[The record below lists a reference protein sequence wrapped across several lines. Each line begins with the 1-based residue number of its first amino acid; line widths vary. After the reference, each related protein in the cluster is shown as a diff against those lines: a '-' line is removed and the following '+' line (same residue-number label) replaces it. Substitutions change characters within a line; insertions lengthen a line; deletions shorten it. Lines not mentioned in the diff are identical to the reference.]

1 MSSAIN
7 SRRMYPADSVA
18 GRGTTARRHNRVSM
32 MQGLFVVM
40 TLLFMS
46 SAISH
51 GQGFGTVRGKVYD
64 AADGTPLWG
73 ANVLVK
79 GTAKGAPTTAE
90 GKFRILQLPAGRVTL
105 VFRYLGYETVEK
117 EVAVKA
123 DQEVDV
129 DVPMK
134 STVIQQNEVVV
145 TAQMRGQQAAINQQ
159 VTALTITNIV
169 ARDRIQELPDNNAA
183 ESIGRLPGVSIQRDA
198 GEGSKVIM
206 RGMAPKY
213 NPITIEGQRIPATDA
228 VDRSVDLTMISSDM
242 LSGIEV
248 AKANT
253 PDKDGDAIG
262 GTVNF
267 EMKKADIGLQTRA
280 KLEGGYTSQDKDS
293 RNFRGSLSVSNRY
306 FEDALGV
313 LAEGNY
319 QRTHRPS
326 DEFRASYSVSNKV
339 VRIGSASLVDR
350 LERRDRFGGNI
361 VLDFAFPHGFLKL
374 TTLYSR
380 TERDE
385 TQRKVEY
392 DIGTSIT
399 ETTLRKRSI
408 NIDLLANMFGG
419 EYNFD
424 FMKVNWSAN
433 YAATRQ
439 ETPFQHDSRFQ
450 EQSAFTSQILD
461 QGPEK
466 AIAQAKNQLGLSY
479 FRYDYVTQQWIKD
492 GDFAGQVDITMPLT
506 LSPDLW
512 AKVKFGGKHKDKNR
526 NVNNA
531 GLETESNGPGTI
543 LMKQFPGRWIKTADG
558 KDLMSYMNFVDDD
571 FKAEDFL
578 HGSYSFLN
586 ALSVDKLQA
595 FYEEFKDYR
604 RPSDKRRFYF
614 VDYLAMLDDYLAGEK
629 VTAAYAMAEIKW
641 GTWITVVPGVRW
653 ERTVNSYKTRFG
665 EVKRDETTG
674 DVIAQSGKD
683 TVGTV
688 SYDDVLPMIHLRF
701 NFTDWADLRLAATRS
716 ITRPDYQN
724 LVPRRKIDG
733 DALEAYFGNPYIGR
747 IRAVN
752 LDAALSFY
760 DGRWGLLSVGGFYK
774 IVRDIDYVKQG
785 LIKFYD
791 TADSTRFTT
800 YKLFQPENLPYDSKV
815 YGFEGEIQTNFR
827 LLPSPFDGILLNVNF
842 SRIFSKTLLPYVDY
856 SQRSPIPPFRPIPKD
871 TSRVIPMPGQS
882 DRIANV
888 TIGYEKGNLSARL
901 SFIYQSHALAVIG
914 ETEEVDG
921 YTDDYKRWDLTV
933 QYKLPWRF
941 SVVLSINNLTNLPD
955 RSYTSVLRYPT
966 EEKYF
971 GWSADLGVRFEL

>member
-1 MSSAIN
+1 MC
-7 SRRMYPADSVA
+7 RLLL
-18 GRGTTARRHNRVSM
+18 
-32 MQGLFVVM
+32 GL
-40 TLLFMS
+40 LLFFT
-46 SAISH
+46 ISPSVH
-51 GQGFGTVRGKVYD
+51 SQGYGTVTGRVYD
-64 AADGTPLWG
+64 GADGTPLWG
-73 ANVLVK
+73 ANVIVK
-79 GTAKGAPTTAE
+79 GTAKGAPTNDA
-90 GKFRILQLPAGRVTL
+90 GRFRILQLPAGKITL
-105 VFRYLGYETVEK
+105 AIRYLGYETVEK
-117 EVAVKA
+117 EVSVKA

-145 TAQMRGQQAAINQQ
+145 TAQMKGQQAAINQQ
-159 VTALTITNIV
+159 LMSLTISNVV

-183 ESIGRLPGVSIQRDA
+183 ESVGRLPGVSILRNA

-206 RGMAPKY
+206 RGMSPKY
-213 NPITIEGQRIPATDA
+213 NPITIEGQKIPATDA
-228 VDRSVDLTMISSDM
+228 VDRSVDLSMISSDM

-248 AKANT
+248 AKANM

-267 EMKKADIGLQTRA
+267 EIKKADVGLQTHARV
-280 KLEGGYTSQDKDS
+280 EGGYTGQDKNY
-293 RNFRGSLSVSNRY
+293 RNLRSSLSVSDRY

-313 LAEGNY
+313 LVEGNY
-319 QRTHRPS
+319 QRAHRPS
-326 DEFRASYSVSNKV
+326 DEFAASYSVSNKV
-339 VRIGSASLVDR
+339 VQIGSASLVDR
-350 LERRDRFGGNI
+350 FETRDRFGGNI
-361 VLDFAFPHGFLKL
+361 VLDYAFRQGFLKL
-374 TTLYSR
+374 TSLYSR

-385 TQRKVEY
+385 TQRKVKY
-392 DIGTSIT
+392 DIKTSIT
-399 ETTLRKRSI
+399 ESSQRKRFV
-408 NIDLLANMFGG
+408 NIDLLANMFSG
-419 EYNFD
+419 EYNLD
-424 FMKVNWSAN
+424 FMKVDWSVN
-433 YAATRQ
+433 YASARQ
-439 ETPFQHDSRFQ
+439 ETPFEHDSRFQ

-461 QGPEK
+461 QGPEI
-466 AIAQAKNQLGLSY
+466 AIAQAKNQLGLSF

-492 GDFAGQVDITMPLT
+492 GDFAGQVDFTMPLT

-512 AKVKFGGKHKDKNR
+512 AKVRFGGKHKDKNR

-543 LMKQFPGRWIKTADG
+543 LMKQFPGRWIKTIDG
-558 KDLMSYMNFVDDD
+558 KDLMSYMNFVDDG

-578 HGSYSFLN
+578 HGRYDFLN
-586 ALSVDKLQA
+586 TISFDKLQA

-604 RPSDKRRFYF
+604 RPSDRRRFYF
-614 VDYLAMLDDYLAGEK
+614 IDYLAMLDDYLAGEK

-653 ERTVNSYKTRFG
+653 ERTVNSYRTRFG
-665 EVKRDETTG
+665 EVKRDETSG

-688 SYDDVLPMIHLRF
+688 SYDDVLPMIHFRF

-774 IVRDIDYVKQG
+774 IVRDIDYIKQG

-791 TADSTRFTT
+791 QVDSTRFTT
-800 YKLFQPENLPYDSKV
+800 YKLFQPENLPYDSRV

-827 LLPSPFDGILLNVNF
+827 SLPSPFDGILLNVNF

-856 SQRSPIPPFRPIPKD
+856 SRRDPFPPFRPIPKD

-882 DRIANV
+882 DRIANL

-901 SFIYQSHALAVIG
+901 SFIYQSHALAIIG

-933 QYKLPWRF
+933 RYKLPWQLSAML
-941 SVVLSINNLTNLPD
+941 SVNNLTNLPD
-955 RSYTSVLRYPT
+955 RSYTSVIRYPT

-971 GWSADLGVRFEL
+971 GWSADLGIRFEL